1 MEVYKC
7 FTQKHYVFLIKKIV
21 FYKYFIFNCK
31 LNNKYTMFNK
41 ILFLFISFYITQLFA
56 IYSYPSYHK
65 CPTIHKQFVCESN
78 ITNEIINNINKNF
91 INEYSI
97 EVYNEKYSLKI
108 IQYEFKKIN
117 IVCVAVNG
125 YVMCSTD
132 TKLTYFVKYTNTCDI
147 NNDGDNNN
155 DNNYGIRIN
164 NNNMLNTLPEI
175 ILDQILETNRC
186 ATEYVK
192 ILLDSMYEITKIL

>member
-1 MEVYKC
+1 
-7 FTQKHYVFLIKKIV
+7 
-21 FYKYFIFNCK
+21 
-31 LNNKYTMFNK
+31 MFNK

-56 IYSYPSYHK
+56 IYSYPSYYK

-132 TKLTYFVKYTNTCDI
+132 TKLKYFVKYANTCDI
-147 NNDGDNNN
+147 NNDSDNNN
-155 DNNYGIRIN
+155 DNNYRIRIN
-164 NNNMLNTLPEI
+164 NNNMLNTLSEI
-175 ILDQILETNRC
+175 ILDQILKTNHY